1 MDGLFFELP
10 VGLRINGEVHKEVEL
25 LKTNGVAEKIFVK
38 KLSEKPFTWQ
48 GNIVSAA
55 VKRIGNVEIG
65 SEVRKKFLEDGAVTI
80 PFAVLKLPLA
90 EINTLLVEIHRR
102 VWVSFIPKQEIICKY
117 CGRKLVADIDLDKI
131 DYLPETKEKMN
142 EILDYDHIV
151 VDLKDGFVP
160 PVIPKITDNE
170 EYSGLTDTEFNRF
183 IFRVPLLED
192 AIRHERY
199 FSDSIGFWRRIAMD
213 CLLAVEKVDENGN
226 VLDTLPT
233 EFHTWYGLKI
243 FNEYLSGKDLRSI
256 RNGLIEYLPTL
267 PFAYYEP
274 CGCDEQRE
282 IPMVMEASNFFSE

>member
-1 MDGLFFELP
+1 MDGLYFELP
-10 VGLRINGEVHKEVEL
+10 VGLCINGEVHKEVEL

-38 KLSEKPFTWQ
+38 KISEKPFTWQ
-48 GNIVSAA
+48 GNVVSAA
-55 VKRIGNVEIG
+55 VKRIGTIEIG
-65 SEVRKKFLEDGAVTI
+65 SEVRKKYLEDGSVTI

-102 VWVSFIPKQEIICKY
+102 VWMSFIPKQEVICKY

-131 DYLPETKEKMN
+131 DYLPETKEKMT
-142 EILDYDHIV
+142 EILDYDHVV

-160 PVIPKITDNE
+160 PAIPKITDKE
-170 EYSGLTDTEFNRF
+170 EYIGLTDTEFNRF
-183 IFRVPLLED
+183 VFRVPLLED
-192 AIRHERY
+192 AIRHEKY

-213 CLLAVEKVDENGN
+213 CLLAVERVDEKGN
-226 VLDTLPT
+226 VIDTLPV
-233 EFHTWYGLKI
+233 EFHTWYGLKM
-243 FNEYLSGKDLRSI
+243 FNEYLTGADLRSI
-256 RNGLIEYLPTL
+256 RNGIIEYLPTL